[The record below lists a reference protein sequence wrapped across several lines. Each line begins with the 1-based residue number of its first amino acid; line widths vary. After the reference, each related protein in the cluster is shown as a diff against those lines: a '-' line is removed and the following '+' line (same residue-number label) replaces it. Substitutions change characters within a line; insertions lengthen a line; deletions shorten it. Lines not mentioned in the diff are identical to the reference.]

1 MTTTSA
7 DHDPTK
13 TAGVAEGAPL
23 QYATVE
29 DWVRDYLLPSFPR
42 PAGELGAAGRWRWCE
57 QWWKHDEAVTIL
69 TALWYG
75 WEHAA
80 IQVLG
85 MLDWLPRLY
94 YFLPILCG
102 DDGPFRLCALNNGDL
117 PARHDMPAPA
127 DVTPAPPSHSSP
139 GIPTG
144 CSLPYAST
152 TNACVF
158 PSGVP
163 SGTVCAPSD
172 VAASSAADVNSCVST
187 PTVVSVG
194 P

>member
-1 MTTTSA
+1 MSTTSA
-7 DHDPTK
+7 DHNPAP
-13 TAGVAEGAPL
+13 TAGGGEGTPL

-80 IQVLG
+80 VQALG

-94 YFLPILCG
+94 YFLPIL
-102 DDGPFRLCALNNGDL
+102 
-117 PARHDMPAPA
+117 
-127 DVTPAPPSHSSP
+127 
-139 GIPTG
+139 
-144 CSLPYAST
+144 
-152 TNACVF
+152 
-158 PSGVP
+158 
-163 SGTVCAPSD
+163 
-172 VAASSAADVNSCVST
+172 
-187 PTVVSVG
+187 
-194 P
+194 